1 MLDKISQFKAFS
13 YHEDFSAHL
22 GVKESK
28 KRMWGF
34 SAQEVQK
41 VFPELT
47 PPAPFNNEYLTI
59 DYTRMVPLLHSGL
72 METWDEVKHL
82 KKRIKELEEK
92 LNGLTR

>member
-1 MLDKISQFKAFS
+1 MLDKLSQFKAFS
-13 YHEDFSAHL
+13 YHEDFSAHPDIE
-22 GVKESK
+22 ESP

-47 PPAPFNNEYLTI
+47 PPAPFNNNYLTI
-59 DYTRMVPLLHSGL
+59 DYTRMIPLLHSGV

-82 KKRIKELEEK
+82 KKRIKELEDR
-92 LNGLTR
+92 LDGLTR